1 MAFGTLYT
9 LTATATALPAAACT
23 TCATDG
29 RARALADR
37 ATAAACGV
45 DGVMS
50 PPPPKNT
57 RKQKTAL

>member
-9 LTATATALPAAACT
+9 LTATGTVLPVAD
-23 TCATDG
+23 ATDG
-29 RARALADR
+29 YGHACADR

-45 DGVMS
+45 DGVTS
-50 PPPPKNT
+50 PPPPPKNT

>member
-9 LTATATALPAAACT
+9 LTATATALPADDTTDAA
-23 TCATDG
+23 DG
-29 RARALADR
+29 RGYARADR
-37 ATAAACGV
+37 ATATAYGV